1 MVPLTTVSTPT
12 HSDNDSGPLPTLT
25 QLFIIFHFAV
35 TFRRKFAY
43 KVEQEMMLMIPM
55 TPYREF
61 SVKLTWN
68 TQNLMGVWADNQ
80 KKKNPSIL
88 ITLKKSKN
96 TLSRA
101 LLNLHSEVCGLS
113 RVKVTL
119 SACAKTIFF
128 FKFEEHKWNGLQK
141 HVSKFLGKKSRPP
154 CMDWD

>member
-68 TQNLMGVWADNQ
+68 TQNLMGYGLII
-80 KKKNPSIL
+80 KKTNKTQHPYYL
-88 ITLKKSKN
+88 EHTVKS
-96 TLSRA
+96 T
-101 LLNLHSEVCGLS
+101 
-113 RVKVTL
+113 
-119 SACAKTIFF
+119 
-128 FKFEEHKWNGLQK
+128 
-141 HVSKFLGKKSRPP
+141 SKSSQ
-154 CMDWD
+154 

>member
-35 TFRRKFAY
+35 TFLGKFAF
-43 KVEQEMMLMIPM
+43 KLEQEMMLMIPM

-68 TQNLMGVWADNQ
+68 THNLMGYGLIIQ
-80 KKKNPSIL
+80 KNPSIL

-101 LLNLHSEVCGLS
+101 LLNLHSDVCGLS

-119 SACAKTIFF
+119 SACAKTIY
-128 FKFEEHKWNGLQK
+128 
-141 HVSKFLGKKSRPP
+141 FLNLRSTSG
-154 CMDWD
+154 MDYINMFLNF

>member
-80 KKKNPSIL
+80 KKTKPQHPYYSEEIQEH
-88 ITLKKSKN
+88 TVKS
-96 TLSRA
+96 T
-101 LLNLHSEVCGLS
+101 
-113 RVKVTL
+113 
-119 SACAKTIFF
+119 
-128 FKFEEHKWNGLQK
+128 
-141 HVSKFLGKKSRPP
+141 SKSSQ
-154 CMDWD
+154 